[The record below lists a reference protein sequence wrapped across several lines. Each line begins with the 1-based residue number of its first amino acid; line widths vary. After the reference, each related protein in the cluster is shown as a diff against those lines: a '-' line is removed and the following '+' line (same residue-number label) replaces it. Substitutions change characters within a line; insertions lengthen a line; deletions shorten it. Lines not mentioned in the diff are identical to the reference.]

1 MDFLLVTGGD
11 EGQSCGKADHSECG
25 TSVGTGVAA
34 LSLGVGLSKCNAIKS
49 LLLGVVLVDYI
60 LEGSG
65 DVSFGDIRLGCVR
78 LGGVRFK
85 WNGIKYTSSLVPVFI
100 LVNIFLLLGSS
111 VSSFFSLG
119 RVDRHMT

>member
-11 EGQSCGKADHSECG
+11 EGQSCGNTDHSECG

-49 LLLGVVLVDYI
+49 LLLGVVLVDHI

-65 DVSFGDIRLGCVR
+65 DVSFGDIRLGG
-78 LGGVRFK
+78 LRFN
-85 WNGIKYTSSLVPVFI
+85 WNGIKCTSSLVPVFI